1 MLYNIKVPQNIALM
15 FFYWLFVESTARVAR
30 AWFFFLRFGL
40 NFFSVPLLTR
50 TFFSP
55 WHRYWYGY
63 PKDFNPVELF
73 YAIFGNLMSRAIG
86 VILRSV
92 FIMLGIVFDA
102 FVFVIGLAALV
113 FWIALPFAAIFIFY
127 LGVTLI

>member
-1 MLYNIKVPQNIALM
+1 M

>member
-1 MLYNIKVPQNIALM
+1 MLYNIIVTQNIALM

-30 AWFFFLRFGL
+30 AWLFFLRFGL
-40 NFFSVPLLTR
+40 NFFSVPILIK

-73 YAIFGNLMSRAIG
+73 YAVFGNLMSRAIG
-86 VILRSV
+86 VILRTI
-92 FIMLGIVFDA
+92 FIALGVIFDL
-102 FVFVIGLAALV
+102 FVFVIGLAILI
-113 FWIALPFAAIFIFY
+113 FWIALPFAAIYIFY
-127 LGVTLI
+127 WGVALI

>member
-1 MLYNIKVPQNIALM
+1 MLYNIIVPQNIALI

-30 AWFFFLRFGL
+30 TWFFFLRFGL
-40 NFFSVPLLTR
+40 NFFSVPLLLR

-73 YAIFGNLMSRAIG
+73 YAVFGNLMSSVIG
-86 VILRSV
+86 VILRSL
-92 FIMLGIVFDA
+92 FILLGIIFDV
-102 FVFVIGLAALV
+102 FVFVIGLAVLI
-113 FWIALPFAAIFIFY
+113 FWITLPFAAIYIFY
-127 LGVTLI
+127 WGITLI